1 MEHNY
6 ITVVLFISL
15 ESASKSDEGIQNTLL
30 KAQDIAHNEL
40 THWVT
45 LAPWDASS
53 PLGPSVWFPRLLLL
67 LLSITVF
74 YLFRFTLSSC
84 WFRAVD

>member
-30 KAQDIAHNEL
+30 KAQRANTLGHIGTVGRVLSTGTKCMISQTVTVTSEHNRFL
-40 THWVT
+40 
-45 LAPWDASS
+45 L
-53 PLGPSVWFPRLLLL
+53 FP
-67 LLSITVF
+67 F
-74 YLFRFTLSSC
+74 YTF
-84 WFRAVD
+84 